1 MSDEALMDADSPEI
15 STDVGSE
22 AQSVEPSSSPQQPQA
37 AQPAA
42 QQEQSVWSS
51 FRSLPDFQG
60 QDDRQIAGR
69 LYASLEREKAA
80 TKALQQYQQ
89 LIPYAQEYL
98 THRPQFEEFLRHQQS
113 AAQQPQTQMPQPS
126 GPPAQQQEAAKW
138 WNPPQVRESYKR
150 FIVKDESGRE
160 AIDPNAPPSAR
171 EELYEY
177 MKYRADFAQKF
188 LSDPQSAIGPMVEQ
202 VAAERARQIVEDQ
215 LRQVGEAGYVSTLE
229 KENADWLYE
238 KDGKTPTREGLMIQQ
253 YIQQAA
259 QHGYSSPQSRWQY
272 ACDMVERDLLREAV
286 DAQRAQSA
294 APQRAADRPQA
305 PISALPTPA
314 AAPSVPPAQNQAEK
328 DIEYL
333 RREASRNPSR
343 SQPATDPRIPKGPMT
358 FEQRL
363 RAQMRRDG
371 ID

>member
-1 MSDEALMDADSPEI
+1 MSDEALLEADAPETTNDAI
-15 STDVGSE
+15 TEAGVSE
-22 AQSVEPSSSPQQPQA
+22 PTQA
-37 AQPAA
+37 KSAPAA
-42 QQEQSVWSS
+42 TPPGAEQSVWSS
-51 FRSLPDFQG
+51 FRSLPDFKG

-89 LIPYAQEYL
+89 LIPYAQEYIA
-98 THRPQFEEFLRHQQS
+98 HRPQFEEFLRSQQ
-113 AAQQPQTQMPQPS
+113 APQPAQAA
-126 GPPAQQQEAAKW
+126 PPPEREQDPRQSW
-138 WNPPQVRESYKR
+138 WSPPQVRESYKR
-150 FIVKDESGRE
+150 FIVKDETGRE
-160 AIDPNAPPSAR
+160 TIDPNAPPSAR

-188 LSDPQSAIGPMVEQ
+188 LSDPQAALGPMVEK
-202 VAAERARQIVEDQ
+202 VAEERARQIVEDQ

-229 KENADWLYE
+229 KENSDWLYE
-238 KDGKTPTREGLMIQQ
+238 KDGKTPTREGLMVQH

-259 QHGYSSPQSRWQY
+259 QNGYATPQSRWQY
-272 ACDMVERDLLREAV
+272 ACDMVERDLLREAL
-286 DAQRAQSA
+286 DAQRTRQQVPEELTRHAAPSAAALAPAAPVA
-294 APQRAADRPQA
+294 APQ
-305 PISALPTPA
+305 PA
-314 AAPSVPPAQNQAEK
+314 PAQNQAEK

>member
-1 MSDEALMDADSPEI
+1 MSDEALLEPEAPEVT
-15 STDVGSE
+15 SDVGAE
-22 AQSVEPSSSPQQPQA
+22 TQAGEPAQQE
-37 AQPAA
+37 AQPAPA
-42 QQEQSVWSS
+42 QEQSVWSS
-51 FRSLPDFQG
+51 FRALPDFKG

-98 THRPQFEEFLRHQQS
+98 THKPQFEAFLKSQQ
-113 AAQQPQTQMPQPS
+113 APTQAP
-126 GPPAQQQEAAKW
+126 PPAQARPETPKW

-150 FIVKDESGRE
+150 FIVKDDAGRE
-160 AIDPNAPPSAR
+160 TIDPNAPLPAR

-188 LSDPQSAIGPMVEQ
+188 LSDPQAAIGPMVEQ
-202 VAAERARQIVEDQ
+202 VASERARQIVEDQ
-215 LRQVGEAGYVSTLE
+215 LREVGEQGYVSTLE
-229 KENADWLYE
+229 KDNADWLYE
-238 KDGKTPTREGLMIQQ
+238 PDGRTPTREGLMIQR
-253 YIQQAA
+253 YIEIAA
-259 QHGYSSPQSRWQY
+259 QNGYSTPQSRWQY
-272 ACDMVERDLLREAV
+272 ACDMVERDLLREAM
-286 DAQRAQSA
+286 DIQKSREA
-294 APQRAADRPQA
+294 APQFAQPAPIAPPQA
-305 PISALPTPA
+305 ALP
-314 AAPSVPPAQNQAEK
+314 APSQSASAPAPAQIQAEK

-343 SQPATDPRIPKGPMT
+343 SRPATDPRIPTGPMT

-371 ID
+371 IE